1 MRHFNLKKFALI
13 VVALI
18 AAAYA
23 WLNIY
28 PKYEL
33 HYRLTVETEVDGK
46 AIKASG
52 VIRILFAEPHCL
64 LCNNNYAAVVK
75 GEAIPLD
82 LGDRGTAFVLLTR
95 GKDPNSNPDS
105 IVLHT
110 FPDYFKYLKPG
121 GMIPGVRGL
130 SGKVN
135 LPLTRL
141 PMIVRFT
148 DINDPK
154 SVEEV
159 DPEHMDKTFGPG
171 VKITRASLEITKDP
185 ISTGIEKRFPLW
197 FGEQTFKHVRLNG
210 NSGAMFTNVLSDVL
224 ATVDFRQGLDP
235 TTPIGD
241 PWAPK
246 K

>member
-1 MRHFNLKKFALI
+1 MKKFALI
-13 VVALI
+13 IVALI

-33 HYRLTVETEVDGK
+33 HYRLTVEAEVDGK
-46 AIKASG
+46 PLSASG

-64 LCNNNYAAVVK
+64 LCNNNYVAIPK

-82 LGDRGTAFVLLTR
+82 LGDRGTAFVLLKR
-95 GKDPNSNPDS
+95 GKDLNSAPDS

-121 GMIPGVRGL
+121 GMIPAVQGL

-135 LPLTRL
+135 LPITRL

-154 SVEEV
+154 SVEQV
-159 DPEHMDKTFGPG
+159 DPEHMDKTFGAG
-171 VKITRASLEITKDP
+171 VKITHASLEITKDP
-185 ISTGIEKRFPLW
+185 ITTGIVKRFPPW
-197 FGEQTFKHVRLNG
+197 FEELRLK
-210 NSGAMFTNVLSDVL
+210 NSSLDGDTSLARSVPRPLSNDLGIVY
-224 ATVDFRQGLDP
+224 FRQGLDP
-235 TTPIGD
+235 DTPIVD
-241 PWAPK
+241 PWATK

>member
-1 MRHFNLKKFALI
+1 M
-13 VVALI
+13 
-18 AAAYA
+18 
-23 WLNIY
+23 
-28 PKYEL
+28 
-33 HYRLTVETEVDGK
+33 TVEAEVDGK
-46 AIKASG
+46 PLSASG
-52 VIRILFAEPHCL
+52 VIGILFAEPHCL
-64 LCNNNYAAVVK
+64 LCNNNYVAIPK
-75 GEAIPLD
+75 GEAVPLD
-82 LGDRGTAFVLLTR
+82 LGDRGAAFVLLKR
-95 GKDPNSNPDS
+95 GKDLNSAPDS
-105 IVLHT
+105 IVLHA

-121 GMIPGVRGL
+121 GMIPAVQGL

-141 PMIVRFT
+141 PMIVRFA

-154 SVEEV
+154 SVEQV

-185 ISTGIEKRFPLW
+185 ITTGIEKRFPLW
-197 FGEQTFKHVRLNG
+197 FSELRAKRATLDGDTSLMRSVPTPLSNDLSTG
-210 NSGAMFTNVLSDVL
+210 N
-224 ATVDFRQGLDP
+224 FRQGLDP